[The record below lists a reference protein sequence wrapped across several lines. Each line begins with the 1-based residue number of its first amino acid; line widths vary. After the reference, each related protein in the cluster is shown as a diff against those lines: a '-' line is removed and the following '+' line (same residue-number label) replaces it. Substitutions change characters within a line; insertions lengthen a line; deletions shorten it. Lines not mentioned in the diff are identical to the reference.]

1 MKDDDLVFVQSL
13 IDKELDKLYHDIESM
28 EKQVATRRQR
38 IDYLRNLFLDLE
50 KDVFSVTLLPSV
62 TDSLFVKLN
71 V

>member
-50 KDVFSVTLLPSV
+50 NMRKEY
-62 TDSLFVKLN
+62 DSESFDE
-71 V
+71 

>member
-1 MKDDDLVFVQSL
+1 MSMKDDDLVFVQSL

-50 KDVFSVTLLPSV
+50 NMRKEY
-62 TDSLFVKLN
+62 DSESFDE
-71 V
+71 